1 MGYIGDV
8 GFTGVRNWLRQRL
21 DRLWKLQGRKE
32 IVQHGQCLRHRH
44 MDVTHVETPE
54 MTLRREKILEILC

>member
-8 GFTGVRNWLRQRL
+8 GFTGVRNWLRPLRQRL

-32 IVQHGQCLRHRH
+32 IVQHGQCLRHGH
-44 MDVTHVETPE
+44 MDVTHVDA
-54 MTLRREKILEILC
+54 